1 MVAFLIVLLIIS
13 QLISFYFIILL
24 NTKVAK
30 FKELEVRQD
39 KLIREMDD
47 AISVYLMEMR
57 EENNRLIQ
65 ELTKAKSKNGQQPMQ
80 PIRNEQIVGLPEVE
94 KQKVQKE
101 TQEAEVALT
110 PKIAV
115 PKSIVKNAYNR
126 QKTQPNK
133 AGTVGNQLPK
143 EEQDKGSQEHQLA
156 DESEISFEQKVIKL
170 HHDGKSIEEIAKF
183 TQKGKTEIEL
193 LLKFHV

>member
-24 NTKVAK
+24 NTKVSK

-39 KLIREMDD
+39 QLIREMDD

-80 PIRNEQIVGLPEVE
+80 PINNEQIVGSPEVE

-101 TQEAEVALT
+101 TQENEIALT

-126 QKTQPNK
+126 QKTQPAN
-133 AGTVGNQLPK
+133 AETVGNQPHK
-143 EEQDKGSQEHQLA
+143 EERDKGSLDRQSS
-156 DESEISFEQKVIKL
+156 DESEKSFEQQVIKL
-170 HHDGKSIEEIAKF
+170 HHDGKSIEEIAKI